1 MNNQTMIQRRWHKG
15 IKRLLRRQLHIS
27 EYSRNFGKLSF
38 TLWTRVI
45 GTVTQ
50 LTLGI
55 RCFFFNFSEYLAA
68 ESNEKFWKFVDSC
81 QDKSFSHDLGNE
93 WLFSFG
99 VIIVW
104 SIPRSYNQY
113 HDNKR
118 VRFLI
123 FQFNSWCYFIDLIMH

>member
-1 MNNQTMIQRRWHKG
+1 MIQRRWHKG
-15 IKRLLRRQLHIS
+15 IKRLLWRQLHIS

-38 TLWTRVI
+38 TLWIRVI
-45 GTVTQ
+45 VTETQ

-55 RCFFFNFSEYLAA
+55 RCFCFNFSEYLAA
-68 ESNEKFWKFVDSC
+68 ESNEKFWKFVDAC

-104 SIPRSYNQY
+104 SVLRSYNQC

-118 VRFLI
+118 MRFLI

>member
-55 RCFFFNFSEYLAA
+55 RCFCFNFSEYLAA

-104 SIPRSYNQY
+104 SIPRSYNQC

-118 VRFLI
+118 IRFLI

>member
-1 MNNQTMIQRRWHKG
+1 MIQRRWHKG
-15 IKRLLRRQLHIS
+15 IKRLLWRQLHIS

-38 TLWTRVI
+38 TLWIRVI
-45 GTVTQ
+45 VTVTQ

-55 RCFFFNFSEYLAA
+55 RCFCFNFSEYLAA

-104 SIPRSYNQY
+104 SVLRSYNQC

-118 VRFLI
+118 MRFLI

>member
-1 MNNQTMIQRRWHKG
+1 MIQRRWHKG
-15 IKRLLRRQLHIS
+15 IKRLLWRQLHIS

-38 TLWTRVI
+38 TLWKRVI

-55 RCFFFNFSEYLAA
+55 RCFCFNFSEYLAA

-104 SIPRSYNQY
+104 SVLRSYNQC

-118 VRFLI
+118 MRFLI

>member
-1 MNNQTMIQRRWHKG
+1 MIQRRWHKG
-15 IKRLLRRQLHIS
+15 IKRLLWRQLHIS

-38 TLWTRVI
+38 TLWIRVI
-45 GTVTQ
+45 VTVTQ

-55 RCFFFNFSEYLAA
+55 RCFCFNFSEYLAA

-118 VRFLI
+118 IRFLI
-123 FQFNSWCYFIDLIMH
+123 FQFTSWCYFIDLIMH

>member
-38 TLWTRVI
+38 TLWIRVI

-55 RCFFFNFSEYLAA
+55 RCFCFNFSEYLAA

-104 SIPRSYNQY
+104 SIPRSYNQC

-118 VRFLI
+118 IRFLI
-123 FQFNSWCYFIDLIMH
+123 FQFNSWCYFIDLILH

>member
-1 MNNQTMIQRRWHKG
+1 MIQRRWHKG
-15 IKRLLRRQLHIS
+15 IKRLLWRQLHIS

-38 TLWTRVI
+38 TLWIRVI
-45 GTVTQ
+45 VTVTQ

-55 RCFFFNFSEYLAA
+55 RCFCFNFSEYLAA

-104 SIPRSYNQY
+104 SIPRSYNQC

-118 VRFLI
+118 IRFLI
-123 FQFNSWCYFIDLIMH
+123 FQFNSWCYFIDLILH

>member
-1 MNNQTMIQRRWHKG
+1 MIQRRWHKG
-15 IKRLLRRQLHIS
+15 IKRLLWRQLHIS

-38 TLWTRVI
+38 TLWIRVI
-45 GTVTQ
+45 VTVTQ

-55 RCFFFNFSEYLAA
+55 RCFCFNFSEYLAA

-81 QDKSFSHDLGNE
+81 QDKSFSHDLGYE

-104 SIPRSYNQY
+104 SVLRSYNQC

-118 VRFLI
+118 MRFLI

>member
-55 RCFFFNFSEYLAA
+55 RCFCFNFSEYLAA

-104 SIPRSYNQY
+104 SIPRSYNQC

-118 VRFLI
+118 IRFLI
-123 FQFNSWCYFIDLIMH
+123 FQFNSWCYFIDLILH

>member
-1 MNNQTMIQRRWHKG
+1 MIQRRWHKG
-15 IKRLLRRQLHIS
+15 IKRLLWRQLHIS

-38 TLWTRVI
+38 TLWIRVI

-55 RCFFFNFSEYLAA
+55 RCFCFNFSEYLAA

-104 SIPRSYNQY
+104 SIPRSYNQC

-118 VRFLI
+118 IRFLI
-123 FQFNSWCYFIDLIMH
+123 FQFNSWCYFIDLILH

>member
-1 MNNQTMIQRRWHKG
+1 MIQRRWHKG
-15 IKRLLRRQLHIS
+15 IKRLLWRQLHIS

-38 TLWTRVI
+38 TLWIRVI

-55 RCFFFNFSEYLAA
+55 RCFCFNFSEYLAA

-81 QDKSFSHDLGNE
+81 QDKSFSHDLGYE

-104 SIPRSYNQY
+104 SVLRSYNQC

-118 VRFLI
+118 MRFLI